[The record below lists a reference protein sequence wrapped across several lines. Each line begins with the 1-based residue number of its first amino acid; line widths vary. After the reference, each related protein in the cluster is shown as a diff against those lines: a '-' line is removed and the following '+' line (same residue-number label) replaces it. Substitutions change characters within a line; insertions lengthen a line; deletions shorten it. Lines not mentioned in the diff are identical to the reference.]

1 MDFFIIPIDIRIYKT
16 MSAQNE
22 MMMNIIETDV
32 IATAV
37 VVEEL
42 PVSLAEILE
51 ADFRNDDEAEFLQ
64 AVLQI
69 QTDIENVLISDTP
82 EEFLL
87 PTEDD
92 LPPALIMIEKLEEL
106 KSFAFGD
113 RTLARIERRLRPQ
126 NEVIRPP
133 LNETDKANNP
143 AYRKCPKCLRHFTK
157 RYLGFHMDTAVCL
170 KVAAAH
176 NLRPMGNDKR
186 KVSEKI
192 YIACL
197 DLEDLYARAI
207 DYRKNIEGE
216 LEEEEIETSDSDVE
230 VEDDECVYVIK
241 TYEFNH
247 QEKTIDYAGL
257 WENCDGEKEWSNE
270 DDARIEFEYATEGDK
285 GFISVELVKIDPT
298 KNENRETTID
308 EWEDNISD
316 YVESE
321 EEEEDEV

>member
-1 MDFFIIPIDIRIYKT
+1 
-16 MSAQNE
+16 
-22 MMMNIIETDV
+22 
-32 IATAV
+32 
-37 VVEEL
+37 
-42 PVSLAEILE
+42 
-51 ADFRNDDEAEFLQ
+51 
-64 AVLQI
+64 
-69 QTDIENVLISDTP
+69 
-82 EEFLL
+82 
-87 PTEDD
+87 
-92 LPPALIMIEKLEEL
+92 
-106 KSFAFGD
+106 
-113 RTLARIERRLRPQ
+113 
-126 NEVIRPP
+126 
-133 LNETDKANNP
+133 
-143 AYRKCPKCLRHFTK
+143 
-157 RYLGFHMDTAVCL
+157 
-170 KVAAAH
+170 
-176 NLRPMGNDKR
+176 
-186 KVSEKI
+186 
-192 YIACL
+192 L